1 MNFNSSRYLIMKT
14 LKWEIT
20 ISEKDKIN
28 CFNNI
33 EWLLDFD
40 FDKFRDIVKWYAQW
54 LWKVFLNLWILKAK
68 WDKKAIDLHKKM
80 TETHRKDEKKLIS
93 KEMEIEKTKEMNIN
107 KNRFIKDWKEELNDQ
122 EKTLKKVRTIETKL
136 WKSIVVWIVVT
147 VDGYKLKFW
156 WTTLISQKETPELYN
171 EIDKN
176 YHDYLSN

>member
-93 KEMEIEKTKEMNIN
+93 KEMEIEKTKEMNI
-107 KNRFIKDWKEELNDQ
+107 RI
-122 EKTLKKVRTIETKL
+122 
-136 WKSIVVWIVVT
+136 
-147 VDGYKLKFW
+147 
-156 WTTLISQKETPELYN
+156 
-171 EIDKN
+171 
-176 YHDYLSN
+176 